1 MKYFVS
7 TINFAPKMKEKISDV
22 IPNMIEEGIKNIEI
36 SSFHPYEKDLDLK
49 KYNANILLHNF
60 SPADNN
66 DLLINLCSPKHSGEV
81 ISFIKRRILLTKELG
96 QDYYSFHAGF
106 RTDKLGALGM
116 QSNNLG
122 KREAMDRMIQSM
134 KEIVDFAE
142 EKNVHIGVENHFC
155 TKEMKDNLILY
166 DTRDWDEFFSKLDS
180 NYLHL
185 HLDVGHLKISANEN
199 EFCPHNFLSYFGH
212 KVKAVHVHD
221 NTGWKV
227 DCHAPFENLWITE
240 NDWRQLNNLDYVIL
254 ETRSLCDIKLVNKMI
269 NYLGGE
275 ND

>member
-22 IPNMIEEGIKNIEI
+22 VPKMLNAGIKNIEI

-49 KYNANILLHNF
+49 KYKADILLHNF
-60 SPADNN
+60 SPADNS

-134 KEIVDFAE
+134 EEIIDFAE
-142 EKNVHIGVENHFC
+142 QHKVHIGVENHFC
-155 TKEMKDNLILY
+155 IKEMRNNLILY
-166 DTRDWDEFFSKLDS
+166 DLRDWDEFFTRLDS

-185 HLDVGHLKISANEN
+185 HLDIGHLKVSSNEN
-199 EFCPHNFLSYFGH
+199 DFDPVEFLATLGH
-212 KVKAVHVHD
+212 KVKAVHVND

-227 DCHAPFENLWITE
+227 DCHAPFYDLWFSETY
-240 NDWRQLNNLDYVIL
+240 WRLLNNLEYVIL
-254 ETRSLCDIKLVNKMI
+254 ETKSMCDMEIINDMI
-269 NYLGGE
+269 DYLE
-275 ND
+275 K